1 MTRTLGAA
9 LLAALVLAGV
19 GTAAA
24 ALPDDPARP
33 APATVA
39 LARAADDTTTSSTT
53 AAPAG
58 TTTADEA
65 GRTAV
70 TRLGG
75 GTVAKVERE
84 DEHGRAVWEVDV
96 RRGGGVTRVHVD
108 VATGAVSRVDDRAG
122 GRRTGTPTTPQR
134 AADDHGRHG
143 RDDGPTHDRGDDHGR
158 GGDDGPG
165 HDRGD
170 DHGGRR

>member
-1 MTRTLGAA
+1 MTRTRIVAA
-9 LLAALVLAGV
+9 LIAGLAVAGV

-24 ALPDDPARP
+24 ALPDDPARS
-33 APATVA
+33 APTTVA
-39 LARAADDTTTSSTT
+39 LARAADDTTIPSTT
-53 AAPAG
+53 TPAPAG

-70 TRLGG
+70 ARLGG

-84 DEHGRAVWEVDV
+84 DEHGRQVWEVDV

-108 VATGAVSRVDDRAG
+108 VATGAVSRVEDRAG
-122 GRRTGTPTTPQR
+122 ADRTGSTRTTTPR
-134 AADDHGRHG
+134 AGDDHGRHG
-143 RDDGPTHDRGDDHGR
+143 
-158 GGDDGPG
+158 GDDGHG